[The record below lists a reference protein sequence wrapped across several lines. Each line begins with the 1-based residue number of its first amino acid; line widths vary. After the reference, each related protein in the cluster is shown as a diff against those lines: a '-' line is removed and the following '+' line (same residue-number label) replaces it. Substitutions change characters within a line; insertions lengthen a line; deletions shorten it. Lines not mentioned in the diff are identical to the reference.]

1 MFINDQVEV
10 NTMYFDVLDAK
21 VTRHLEFFVTFS
33 DGLSGA
39 VKMLPTHLYGVFD
52 KLKDLEFFNRLAG

>member
-1 MFINDQVEV
+1 
-10 NTMYFDVLDAK
+10 MYFDVLDAK